1 VSKRLAIVTTH
12 PIQYYAPVFSSLVLQ
27 KDMEVKVFY
36 TWDKEAAKFDRDFG
50 KDVEWDI
57 PLLEGYDYSFVPNNN
72 NTGRGFWDVKNP
84 GLVAAISEWNATA
97 VLVIGWNYRSHLKT
111 MVYFKGRIPVLF
123 RGDSTL
129 LDESGGIKKW
139 LRRIFLK
146 WIYRHV
152 DYALYV
158 GTANKAYFLKHGIK
172 EQQLVFTPHAI
183 DNNRYSQL
191 TDEQEIFIKN
201 TRQLF
206 GIGTNDI
213 TIVYCGKLLPKKN
226 PLLLA
231 QAVNNLK
238 HEKLR
243 VIFVG
248 NGVLEQELTQAIA
261 GNEGMYLLPFKNQS
275 MMPAVY
281 RLGDIFCLPS
291 AGPGETWGLAVNEAM
306 ACGRAVLVSD
316 KVGCAADLVQDGVN
330 GYSFISNNM
339 NDLQQKINVMMS
351 NPDTL
356 AAMGKASASKIKDW
370 NFNVIAAAIKNVL
383 QPA

>member
-1 VSKRLAIVTTH
+1 MSNRLAIITTH
-12 PIQYYAPVFSSLVLQ
+12 PIQYYAPVFSRLAVQ
-27 KDMEVKVFY
+27 EGMEVKVFY
-36 TWDKEAAKFDRDFG
+36 TWEKEAAKYDIDFG
-50 KDVEWDI
+50 KEVEWDI
-57 PLLEGYDYSFVPNNN
+57 PLLNGYDYSFVSNNG
-72 NTGRGFWDVKNP
+72 NTGSGFWDIKNA
-84 GLVAAISEWNATA
+84 GLIAAIKEWNATT
-97 VLVIGWNYRSHLKT
+97 VLVIGWNYRSHLKA

-183 DNNRYSQL
+183 DNNRFSQL
-191 TDEQEIFIKN
+191 TDEQELFIKN

-206 GIGTNDI
+206 GIGTADI

-238 HEKLR
+238 HKKLR

-261 GNEGMYLLPFKNQS
+261 GNERMYLLPFQNQS

-316 KVGCAADLVQDGVN
+316 KVGCVVDLVQDGVN
-330 GYSFISNNM
+330 GYCFVSNDM
-339 NDLQQKINVMMS
+339 NDLQKKINTMVS
-351 NPDTL
+351 NRDRL
-356 AAMGKASASKIKDW
+356 AAMGKISSTLINDW
-370 NFNVIAAAIKNVL
+370 NFDAIATAIKNVL